1 MPCEHF
7 TEAWQQ
13 AQVWDS
19 SPALQ
24 GGTQLESTL
33 LPLYRARQ
41 WNTVITLSSPT
52 PTVKEA
58 G

>member
-24 GGTQLESTL
+24 GGTQLESTSCR
-33 LPLYRARQ
+33 Y
-41 WNTVITLSSPT
+41 TVLDNDT
-52 PTVKEA
+52 P
-58 G
+58 